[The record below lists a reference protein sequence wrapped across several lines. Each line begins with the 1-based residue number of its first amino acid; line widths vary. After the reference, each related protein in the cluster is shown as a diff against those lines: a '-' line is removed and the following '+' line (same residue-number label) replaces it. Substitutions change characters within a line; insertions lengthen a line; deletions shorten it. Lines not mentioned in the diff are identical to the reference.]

1 MDGIANEYCV
11 PETGHSIIKVIGVG
25 GGGGNAVN
33 HMYKKGIEGVSFVV
47 CNTDAQDLQRSP
59 VPTKLLLGAGREN
72 EGLGAGAKP
81 EVGRAA
87 AESSVAEIERMLDDG
102 TKMVF
107 VTAGMGGGTGT
118 GAAPVIASIAKK
130 MNILTVG
137 IVTIPFKFERFKK
150 VAKALVGVVRMSES
164 VDALLV
170 INNDRLRDIYPDLD
184 LPNAFAKADDILTY
198 AAKGIAEIVTKRG
211 YMNVDF
217 ADVNTVMR
225 DGGVATMGTGVGKGE
240 KRVLNAIEEAVKSPL
255 LNKDDVSS
263 CQRILFYFYC
273 SKKKPVGMEETK
285 QIDEFMDRMS
295 DDIEVIWGVE
305 FDESIAEDEVKVT
318 IIATGQDFASIV
330 PPEIRDKFKSENGD
344 AYSGRG
350 EYDKMIVEWI
360 EKVYGGGMR
369 KGLKPKKITL
379 KVLLEDGLLF
389 EKMEHE
395 PAYKR
400 MK

>member
-1 MDGIANEYCV
+1 M

-33 HMYKKGIEGVSFVV
+33 HMYEKGIEGVSFVV

-59 VPTKLLLGAGREN
+59 VPVKILLGAGREN

-87 AESSVAEIERMLDDG
+87 AESSAADIERMLDDG

-118 GAAPVIASIAKK
+118 GAAPVIASLAKN

-137 IVTIPFKFERFKK
+137 IVTIPFAFERKKK
-150 VAKALVGVVRMSES
+150 VMKALEGVARMSES

-184 LPNAFAKADDILTY
+184 LPNAFAKADDVLTY

-211 YMNVDF
+211 YINVDF

-225 DGGVATMGTGVGKGE
+225 DGGMATMGTGEGKGE
-240 KRVLNAIEEAVKSPL
+240 KRVLQAIEEAVKSPL
-255 LNKDDVSS
+255 LNKNDIRS
-263 CQRILFYFYC
+263 CDRILFYFHC
-273 SKKKPVGMEETK
+273 SKSNPVDMEESK
-285 QIDEFMDRMS
+285 QIDEFMAGLNE
-295 DDIEVIWGVE
+295 DIDVIWGVT
-305 FDESIAEDEVKVT
+305 FDEGIGEDEVRVT
-318 IIATGQDFASIV
+318 VIATGQNFDSIV
-330 PPEIRDKFKSENGD
+330 PQEIRDKFKTGGSNAD
-344 AYSGRG
+344 AAKGV
-350 EYDKMIVEWI
+350 DNNTVEWI
-360 EKVYGGGMR
+360 NDMYGEDSGLIR
-369 KGLKPKKITL
+369 KPEVKRVTL
-379 KVLLEDGLLF
+379 KEILENAQLF
-389 EKMEHE
+389 DTMERE

-400 MK
+400 MER